1 MPHSDNQTAE
11 NFDYSSGE
19 WLTSSLPDN
28 PFVSQKKWTTNMMRK
43 PYTIKVKD
51 FGSHLKTLNCLLHL
65 MPHDHDE
72 DSSFSESDLKALLL
86 KSMPISWQ
94 HAYALKGT
102 RSSDDYRRYVA

>member
-1 MPHSDNQTAE
+1 MAH
-11 NFDYSSGE
+11 F
-19 WLTSSLPDN
+19 LTSGQCICLLEGVDD
-28 PFVSQKKWTTNMMRK
+28 KYDEK
-43 PYTIKVKD
+43 PYTMKVKD
-51 FGSHLKTLNCLLHL
+51 FGNRLKTLDRLLHL

-102 RSSDDYRRYVA
+102 RSSDDYRHMLSYFVQYQSITDK

>member
-1 MPHSDNQTAE
+1 
-11 NFDYSSGE
+11 
-19 WLTSSLPDN
+19 
-28 PFVSQKKWTTNMMRK
+28 
-43 PYTIKVKD
+43 
-51 FGSHLKTLNCLLHL
+51 

-102 RSSDDYRRYVA
+102 CSSDDYCHMLSYFVQYQSITDKSDNTSIAYACCQEIGIDFKRRALRSDSEKLESSS